1 MASENRFWTYNFV
14 LAISLSRIGIGLFQS
29 ISGPTLPVLAKNVG
43 QDPKTVSWIFTGQ
56 AIGFVIGS
64 ILAPITSQKFDGM
77 LQLAVS
83 LAVCGVSLGVM
94 PFIVDFWL
102 LIIIIAIG
110 GIIVGFNDAIIQQIL
125 LRVWGEEDSASI
137 LQLHHFTYSIGAFIA
152 PLLVSP
158 FYGAEEDVDELCNR
172 VDENDDNSGNG
183 DSGSDIWIP
192 YLICFGYII
201 AVVLYMVVLY
211 FKNIISRL
219 NTSHSTTIDTRNW
232 VFVHP
237 LCLINSPM
245 FKSVKINH
253 VSDILLMF
261 N

>member
-1 MASENRFWTYNFV
+1 
-14 LAISLSRIGIGLFQS
+14 
-29 ISGPTLPVLAKNVG
+29 
-43 QDPKTVSWIFTGQ
+43 
-56 AIGFVIGS
+56 
-64 ILAPITSQKFDGM
+64 M

-172 VDENDDNSGNG
+172 VDENDDNSELVVYKFITVT
-183 DSGSDIWIP
+183 SFVFSSSTIWPP
-192 YLICFGYII
+192 YLDVCQ
-201 AVVLYMVVLY
+201 
-211 FKNIISRL
+211 
-219 NTSHSTTIDTRNW
+219 NT
-232 VFVHP
+232 
-237 LCLINSPM
+237 
-245 FKSVKINH
+245 
-253 VSDILLMF
+253 
-261 N
+261 